1 MTPLKHNPLVPSP
14 PRGGGRRARLGFTL
28 IEVVLAIG
36 LSAMVV
42 YLLSTAT
49 ELYLANVD
57 ASRGRVENAQ
67 LARTLLD
74 QIAADLAATRAYGPM
89 AASASGGGP
98 GQPQQFGGGSP
109 VGLAPGGG
117 SPSGGGAPLGGSG
130 PPPNGGTNSTAPGG
144 TGGAG
149 GTTPL
154 AAGNVQGLFGTVEQL
169 RIDRAPYANWERAS
183 REVEPAETSAMAD
196 MPISVRYFFVGGNKD
211 RITAERL
218 AGRGVVRES
227 TMAGSAGLYRETIPT
242 AAIAPTDPPL
252 PTGETARAGA
262 HVELLAPEVVAFELA
277 YYNGTALV
285 DEWDPVLDR
294 GLPRGVEIRLTIAE
308 PRFQARPDQEEQRRL
323 DDGRYRESE
332 LVEYRRYVRLPLVG
346 QSPPA
351 QALLPLPQQGGG
363 PQQPGGGQQGG
374 PQGGQGGAGGQQSG
388 AGGGGGS
395 GGSRP

>member
-1 MTPLKHNPLVPSP
+1 
-14 PRGGGRRARLGFTL
+14 LGFTL

-57 ASRGRVENAQ
+57 ASRGRVESAQ

-74 QIAADLAATRAYGPM
+74 QIAADLAATRAYAPM
-89 AASASGGGP
+89 AASAGGP
-98 GQPQQFGGGSP
+98 GPQQQLGGSSPGGASGGSP
-109 VGLAPGGG
+109 PGGG
-117 SPSGGGAPLGGSG
+117 V
-130 PPPNGGTNSTAPGG
+130 PPNGGGSVPLGGGSLPPGG
-144 TGGAG
+144 SMNSMSPGGAA
-149 GTTPL
+149 PM
-154 AAGNVQGLFGTVEQL
+154 AAGSAQGLFGTIEQL

-183 REVEPAETSAMAD
+183 REVEPAESSSAAD
-196 MPISVRYFFVGGNKD
+196 VPISVRYFFNSDAKD

-218 AGRGVVRES
+218 AQRGVVQES
-227 TMAGSAGLYRETIPT
+227 TAASSAGLYRETIPT

-285 DEWDPVLDR
+285 EEWDPAIDR

-308 PRFQARPDQEEQRRL
+308 PRFETRPDQEEQRRL

-351 QALLPLPQQGGG
+351 QALLPLPQQGG
-363 PQQPGGGQQGG
+363 PQQPGGNQQGGQQGS
-374 PQGGQGGAGGQQSG
+374 QGGSGGQQSG
-388 AGGGGGS
+388 PSGQGVAGGTGS
-395 GGSRP
+395 